1 MSFRGGGRGRG
12 FATGANRGGFGSRG
26 GKQNEADAMP
36 EMGFAKLT
44 KFFLLQDA
52 EVSSSLSAH
61 QRKC

>member
-26 GKQNEADAMP
+26 GKQNEADGILLK
-36 EMGFAKLT
+36 EFTKLT
-44 KFFLLQDA
+44 KFFLLQGA
-52 EVSSSLSAH
+52 EVSSSLSVP